1 MEQTSGRGILNLTKA
16 FSAKIRLVGKQL
28 PALSVVKD
36 TVLERKPFVMS
47 KDTFTLARLGLPSL
61 A

>member
-1 MEQTSGRGILNLTKA
+1 MEQTSGRGTFKTYEGLFCKQ
-16 FSAKIRLVGKQL
+16 FGKQL

-47 KDTFTLARLGLPSL
+47 EDTFTLARLGLASL